1 MRMLQLGTL
10 LLGLTLAGSA
20 AAAVKT
26 ETVHYRDGDQE
37 LQGYVAWDDAKSGK
51 RPGVLVV
58 HEWWG
63 LNDYARERARKLAE
77 LGYVA
82 FAVDMYGPG
91 KVTTHPKEAGAWS
104 SAISTN
110 QAAWQQR
117 ALAGLSELRKRPQVD
132 GSRVAAIGY
141 CFGGSTVMQMA
152 YAGADLK
159 GVASFHGALPVAS
172 EAEAK
177 KVHASVFAAH
187 GKDDAFVPT
196 ERVLQFQE
204 ALDKAG
210 VDWRMTIYGG
220 TRHGFTNP
228 DADSYGI
235 DNLKYNPAAD
245 RRSWAELQRFFG
257 EIFK

>member
-1 MRMLQLGTL
+1 MRIHQLGTIL
-10 LLGLTLAGSA
+10 FGLMLATSA
-20 AAAVKT
+20 TAAIKT
-26 ETVHYRDGDQE
+26 ETVRYQDGNQQ
-37 LQGYVAWDDAKSGK
+37 LQGYIAWDDARSGK

-63 LNDYARERARKLAE
+63 LNDYARHRARMLAK

-91 KVTTHPKEAGAWS
+91 KVTSHPKEAGAWS
-104 SAISTN
+104 SAISAN

-117 ALAGLSELRKRPQVD
+117 ALAGLTTLRKRPQVD
-132 GSRVAAIGY
+132 GSRIAAIGY

-152 YAGADLK
+152 YSGADLK
-159 GVASFHGALPVAS
+159 GVASFHGGMPVATD
-172 EAEAK
+172 AQAHKIRAK
-177 KVHASVFAAH
+177 VFAAH
-187 GKDDAFVPT
+187 GMDDKFGPP
-196 ERVLQFQE
+196 EKVLKFQQ

-210 VDWRMTIYGG
+210 VDWQMAIYGG

-228 DADSYGI
+228 DADKYGI
-235 DNLKYNPAAD
+235 ENLKYNPEAD
-245 RRSWAELQRFFG
+245 RRSWSELQRFLN